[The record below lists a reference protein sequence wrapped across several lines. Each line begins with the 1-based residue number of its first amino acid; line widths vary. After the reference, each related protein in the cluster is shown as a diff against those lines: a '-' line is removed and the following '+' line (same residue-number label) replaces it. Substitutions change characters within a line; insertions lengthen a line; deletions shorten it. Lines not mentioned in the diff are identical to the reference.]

1 MTRIGCTGHQ
11 NIRGPTRRK
20 VASAVA
26 KDLCNLTHDKLIG
39 YTSLAEGADQLF
51 ALSLLAAGGDLHVV
65 IPSADY
71 ESSFQSAS
79 ARATYLALLG
89 LATER
94 RTLPFEAPSEDAYL
108 AAGREVADCCDVLL
122 AIWDGESAT
131 GRGGTGDVVAYAR
144 SQEVDVRVIWP
155 DGSTRG

>member
-11 NIRGPTRRK
+11 NIRGQTRRN

-26 KDLCNLTHDKLIG
+26 TELNTSKDDKLIG

-51 ALSLLAAGGDLHVV
+51 AFSLLAAGGELHVV
-65 IPSADY
+65 IPSAGY
-71 ESSFQSAS
+71 ESSFQSES

-89 LATER
+89 LATET

-108 AAGREVADCCDVLL
+108 AAGREVADCADVLL
-122 AIWDGESAT
+122 AVWDGEGAA
-131 GRGGTGDVVAYAR
+131 GKGGTGDVVAYAHAKG
-144 SQEVDVRVIWP
+144 VDVRVIWP
-155 DGSTRG
+155 PGANRG